1 MRITKIF
8 LLFIL
13 IAFTGCYSNRV
24 TVQTKYFSNEDLASF
39 YVKTPDPLQNNPPVG
54 QSLLI
59 SWSLNQEL
67 CKYLLM
73 EIRYTIRLK
82 DKKEFTDSYPIN
94 RKKGYFTYSLYND
107 DYFKSGGIATYKVQ
121 LIGDGEVLEEWL
133 HQLWQELI
141 VF

>member
-13 IAFTGCYSNRV
+13 ISFTGCYSKRV

-39 YVKTPDPLQNNPPVG
+39 YVNTPDPLQNNPPVG

-59 SWSLNQEL
+59 SWRLKHEL
-67 CKYLLM
+67 CKYSLV
-73 EIRYTIRLK
+73 EIRYTIRLR
-82 DKKEFTDSYPIN
+82 DKTEFTESYPIN
-94 RKKGYFTYSLYND
+94 RNRGYFTYSLYND

-121 LIGDGEVLEEWL
+121 LVGDGEVIEEWL